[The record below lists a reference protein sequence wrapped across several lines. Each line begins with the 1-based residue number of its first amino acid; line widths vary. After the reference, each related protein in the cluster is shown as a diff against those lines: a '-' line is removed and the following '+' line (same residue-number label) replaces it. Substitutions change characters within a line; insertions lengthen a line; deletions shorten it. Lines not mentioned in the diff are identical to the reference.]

1 MRALYD
7 RRAVLLE
14 PSNSPNR
21 YLVVSDL
28 HIGFEEKFRG
38 SGVRL
43 RPSIDSMI
51 NDLESLIDQY
61 EITDLVIDG
70 DVKSGVDRILESEWN
85 NVPKFFS
92 RATRKC
98 RVSVVPGNHDG
109 GLSVLLPENVTLED
123 INGKLIEDTLV
134 LHGHPRPL
142 IKFKDAKRII
152 LGHVHPIFR
161 KRGSPLSGRPVWAF
175 LKIRKKLVFR
185 KLLEDSN
192 LESLIEVVVMP
203 SFNTELSSSGYV
215 PEEKYES
222 RKGFSLSKDLKMAE
236 DAVIVTLEGE
246 VIGDVSNLQTIM

>member
-1 MRALYD
+1 MSALYD

-14 PSNSPNR
+14 SNIDSNR
-21 YLVVSDL
+21 YLVISDL

-43 RPSIDSMI
+43 RPSIDSMV

-61 EITDLVIDG
+61 TVTDLVING
-70 DVKSGVDRILESEWN
+70 DVKSGIDRILESEWN

-92 RATRKC
+92 GATKKC
-98 RVSVVPGNHDG
+98 RVTVVPGNHDG
-109 GLSVLLPENVTLED
+109 GLAALLPEGVTLED
-123 INGKLIEDTLV
+123 INGKLIEDTLI
-134 LHGHPRPL
+134 LHGHTRPL
-142 IKFKDAKRII
+142 IKFKDCKRMI

-161 KRGSPLSGRPVWAF
+161 KKGSPLSGKPVWAF

-185 KLLEDSN
+185 ELLEDQN
-192 LESLIEVVVMP
+192 LDSLLEVVVMP
-203 SFNTELSSSGYV
+203 SFNTELSASGYV
-215 PEEKYES
+215 PEGEYES

-246 VIGDVSNLQTIM
+246 VIGDVSSLQNMI